1 LAYIYK
7 YIYKFNQLLKPQFKI
22 CLKKSIM
29 FQKFIRNDPQ
39 NPVLITIPHSG
50 DFYPDIF
57 LEQIKLDLSKIRKIE
72 DFKSD
77 EIIKFINEDAAD
89 ILIAKCSRAVLD
101 LNRSRKALDNNMF
114 KEIILHSDP
123 HEKKMLSY
131 GLGVLPKLI
140 QNDNIFKSKL
150 TTYYGNHILE
160 TFYDP
165 FHLSIQTQIEVLLSK
180 FGICYHFDLHSM
192 PQRAVKNMKKIPDI
206 VLGDNYRK
214 SCSLELIN
222 YIKDQFEK
230 NGLIVSINQPY
241 AGGFITRNY
250 GNPSKGI
257 ETMQIEV
264 NRSLYMDEDKLLLKN
279 IEPIQKIFSEIFNF
293 FSYNYK
299 IAAE

>member
-1 LAYIYK
+1 
-7 YIYKFNQLLKPQFKI
+7 
-22 CLKKSIM
+22 M
-29 FQKFIRNDPQ
+29 FRKLIRNDPQ

-57 LEQIKLDLSKIRKIE
+57 LEKIKLDLSKIRKIE

-114 KEIILHSDP
+114 KEIILHSEAD
-123 HEKKMLSY
+123 EKKMLSY

-140 QNDNIFKSKL
+140 HNENIFKSKL

-165 FHLSIQTQIEVLLSK
+165 FHLSIQTQIEALLSK
-180 FGICYHFDLHSM
+180 FGVCYHFDLHSM

-214 SCSLELIN
+214 SCSLELLN

-230 NGLIVSINQPY
+230 HGLLVSINQPY

-257 ETMQIEV
+257 ETIQIEV
-264 NRSLYMDEDKLLLKN
+264 NRSLYMDENKLILKN
-279 IEPIQKIFSEIFNF
+279 IEPIQKIFSDIFNF
-293 FSYNYK
+293 FSYNFK

>member
-1 LAYIYK
+1 
-7 YIYKFNQLLKPQFKI
+7 
-22 CLKKSIM
+22 M
-29 FQKFIRNDPQ
+29 FRKLIRNDPQ

-57 LEQIKLDLSKIRKIE
+57 LEKIKLDLSKIRKIE

-101 LNRSRKALDNNMF
+101 LNRSRKALDNTMF

-140 QNDNIFKSKL
+140 QNETIFKSKL

-165 FHLSIQTQIEVLLSK
+165 FHLSIQTQIEALLSK
-180 FGICYHFDLHSM
+180 FGVCYHFDLHSM

-206 VLGDNYRK
+206 VLGDNFRK

-230 NGLIVSINQPY
+230 HDLIVSINQPY

-257 ETMQIEV
+257 ETIQIEV
-264 NRSLYMDEDKLLLKN
+264 NRSLYMDENKLILKN
-279 IEPIQKIFSEIFNF
+279 IEPIQKIFSDIFNF
-293 FSYNYK
+293 FSYNFK

>member
-1 LAYIYK
+1 
-7 YIYKFNQLLKPQFKI
+7 
-22 CLKKSIM
+22 M
-29 FQKFIRNDPQ
+29 FRKLIRNDPQ

-57 LEQIKLDLSKIRKIE
+57 LEEIKLDLSKIRKIE

-101 LNRSRKALDNNMF
+101 LNRSRKALDNTMF

-140 QNDNIFKSKL
+140 QNETIFKSKL

-165 FHLSIQTQIEVLLSK
+165 FHLSIQTQVEALLSK
-180 FGICYHFDLHSM
+180 FGVCYHFDLHSM

-206 VLGDNYRK
+206 VLGDNFRK

-230 NGLIVSINQPY
+230 HGLIVSINQPY

-257 ETMQIEV
+257 ETIQIEV
-264 NRSLYMDEDKLLLKN
+264 NRSLYMYENKLLLKN
-279 IEPIQKIFSEIFNF
+279 IEPIQKIFSDIFNF
-293 FSYNYK
+293 FSYNFK

>member
-1 LAYIYK
+1 
-7 YIYKFNQLLKPQFKI
+7 
-22 CLKKSIM
+22 M
-29 FQKFIRNDPQ
+29 FRKLIRNDPQ

-214 SCSLELIN
+214 SCSLKLIN

>member
-1 LAYIYK
+1 MEYIYK
-7 YIYKFNQLLKPQFKI
+7 YIYKLNKLLKPQFKVR
-22 CLKKSIM
+22 LKKFIM
-29 FQKFIRNDPQ
+29 FRKFIRKNPQ
-39 NPVLITIPHSG
+39 NSVLITIPHSG
-50 DFYPDIF
+50 NLYPDIF
-57 LEQIKLDLSKIRKIE
+57 LEQIKLDLRKIRKIE

-77 EIIKFINEDAAD
+77 DIIKFINEDAAD

-114 KEIILHSDP
+114 KEIILQSEPD
-123 HEKKMLSY
+123 EKKMLSY
-131 GLGVLPKLI
+131 GLGVLPRLI
-140 QNDNIFKSKL
+140 QNENIFKSKL
-150 TTYYGNHILE
+150 PTCYGNHILK

-165 FHLSIQTQIEVLLSK
+165 FHLSIQTQIEALLSR
-180 FGICYHFDLHSM
+180 FGVCYHFDLHSM

-206 VLGDNYRK
+206 VLGDNYQK

-230 NGLIVSINQPY
+230 HGLVVSINQPY

-257 ETMQIEV
+257 ETVQIEV
-264 NRSLYMDEDKLLLKN
+264 NRSIYMDEDKLLLKN
-279 IEPIQKIFSEIFNF
+279 IEPIQKIFSEIFNC
-293 FSYNYK
+293 FSYNFK

>member
-1 LAYIYK
+1 
-7 YIYKFNQLLKPQFKI
+7 
-22 CLKKSIM
+22 M

-101 LNRSRKALDNNMF
+101 LNRSRKALDNTMF

-140 QNDNIFKSKL
+140 QNETIFKSKL

-165 FHLSIQTQIEVLLSK
+165 FHLSIKTQIEALLSK
-180 FGICYHFDLHSM
+180 FGVCYHFDLHSM

-206 VLGDNYRK
+206 VLGDNFRK

-222 YIKDQFEK
+222 YIKYQFEK
-230 NGLIVSINQPY
+230 HYLIVSINQPY

-257 ETMQIEV
+257 ETIQIEV
-264 NRSLYMDEDKLLLKN
+264 NRSLYMDENKLILKN
-279 IEPIQKIFSEIFNF
+279 IEPIQKIFSDIFNF
-293 FSYNYK
+293 FSYNFK

>member
-1 LAYIYK
+1 
-7 YIYKFNQLLKPQFKI
+7 
-22 CLKKSIM
+22 M
-29 FQKFIRNDPQ
+29 FRKLIRNDPQ

-57 LEQIKLDLSKIRKIE
+57 LEKIKLDLSKIRKIE

-101 LNRSRKALDNNMF
+101 LNRSRKALDNTMF

-140 QNDNIFKSKL
+140 QNENIFKSKL

-165 FHLSIQTQIEVLLSK
+165 FHLSIQTQIEALLSK
-180 FGICYHFDLHSM
+180 FGVCYHFDLHSM

-206 VLGDNYRK
+206 VLGDNFRK

-230 NGLIVSINQPY
+230 HGLIVSINQPY

-257 ETMQIEV
+257 ETIQIEV
-264 NRSLYMDEDKLLLKN
+264 NRSLYMDENKLILKN
-279 IEPIQKIFSEIFNF
+279 IEPIQKIFSDIFNF
-293 FSYNYK
+293 FSYNFK

>member
-1 LAYIYK
+1 
-7 YIYKFNQLLKPQFKI
+7 
-22 CLKKSIM
+22 M
-29 FQKFIRNDPQ
+29 FQKIIRNDPQ

-50 DFYPDIF
+50 NLYPDIF
-57 LEQIKLDLSKIRKIE
+57 LEQIKLDLRKIRKIE

-77 EIIKFINEDAAD
+77 EIVKFFNEDAAD

-114 KEIILHSDP
+114 EEIILHSDP
-123 HEKKMLSY
+123 DEKQMLSY

-140 QNDNIFKSKL
+140 QNESIFKSKL
-150 TTYYGNHILE
+150 PTYYGKHILE

-165 FHLSIQTQIEVLLSK
+165 FHLSIKTQIEALLSK
-180 FGICYHFDLHSM
+180 FGVCYHFDLHSM
-192 PQRAVKNMKKIPDI
+192 PQSSVKNMKKIPDI
-206 VLGDNYRK
+206 VLGDNYQK
-214 SCSLELIN
+214 SCSVELID

-230 NGLIVSINQPY
+230 YGLRVSINKPY

-250 GNPSKGI
+250 GNPSEGK

-264 NRSLYMDEDKLLLKN
+264 NRSLYMDEDKLLLRN
-279 IEPIQKIFSEIFNF
+279 IELIQKIFSEIFNF
-293 FSYNYK
+293 FSYNHK

>member
-1 LAYIYK
+1 
-7 YIYKFNQLLKPQFKI
+7 
-22 CLKKSIM
+22 M
-29 FQKFIRNDPQ
+29 FRKLIRNDPQ

-57 LEQIKLDLSKIRKIE
+57 LEKIKLDLSKIRKIE

-77 EIIKFINEDAAD
+77 QIIKFINEDAAD

-101 LNRSRKALDNNMF
+101 LNRSRKALDNKMF
-114 KEIILHSDP
+114 KEIILHSEPD
-123 HEKKMLSY
+123 EKKMLSY

-140 QNDNIFKSKL
+140 QNENIFKSKL

-165 FHLSIQTQIEVLLSK
+165 FHLSIQTQIETLMSK
-180 FGICYHFDLHSM
+180 FGVCYHFDLHSM
-192 PQRAVKNMKKIPDI
+192 PQRAVKNMKNIPDI
-206 VLGDNYRK
+206 VLGDNFRK

-230 NGLIVSINQPY
+230 YGLIVSINQPY

-257 ETMQIEV
+257 ETIQIEV
-264 NRSLYMDEDKLLLKN
+264 NRSLYMDENKLLLKN
-279 IEPIQKIFSEIFNF
+279 IESIQKMFSEIFNF
-293 FSYNYK
+293 FSYNFK

>member
-1 LAYIYK
+1 
-7 YIYKFNQLLKPQFKI
+7 
-22 CLKKSIM
+22 M
-29 FQKFIRNDPQ
+29 FRKLIRNNPQ
-39 NPVLITIPHSG
+39 NPVLITLPHSG
-50 DFYPDIF
+50 DLYPDIF

-72 DFKSD
+72 DFKCD
-77 EIIKFINEDAAD
+77 EIIKFVNKNAAD
-89 ILIAKCSRAVLD
+89 ILIAKCSRAVVD

-123 HEKKMLSY
+123 DEKKMLSY
-131 GLGVLPKLI
+131 GLGVFPKLI
-140 QNDNIFKSKL
+140 QNENIFKSKL
-150 TTYYGNHILE
+150 PTYYGNHILE

-165 FHLSIQTQIEVLLSK
+165 FHLSIQNQLEALLSK
-180 FGICYHFDLHSM
+180 FGVCYHFDLHSM
-192 PQRAVKNMKKIPDI
+192 PQRAVKSMKNIPDI

-214 SCSLELIN
+214 SCSLKLIN
-222 YIKDQFEK
+222 YIKNQFE
-230 NGLIVSINQPY
+230 NYGLIVAINQPY

-264 NRSLYMDEDKLLLKN
+264 NRSVYMNEDKLLLRN

>member
-1 LAYIYK
+1 
-7 YIYKFNQLLKPQFKI
+7 
-22 CLKKSIM
+22 M
-29 FQKFIRNDPQ
+29 FRKLIRNDPQ

-101 LNRSRKALDNNMF
+101 LNRSRKALDNTMF

-140 QNDNIFKSKL
+140 QNETIFKSKL

-165 FHLSIQTQIEVLLSK
+165 FHLSIQTQIEALLSK
-180 FGICYHFDLHSM
+180 FGVCYHFDLHSM

-206 VLGDNYRK
+206 VLGDNFRK

-230 NGLIVSINQPY
+230 HGLIVSINQPY
-241 AGGFITRNY
+241 SGGFITRNY

-257 ETMQIEV
+257 ETIQIEV
-264 NRSLYMDEDKLLLKN
+264 NRSLYMDENKLLLKN
-279 IEPIQKIFSEIFNF
+279 IEPIQKIFSDIFNF
-293 FSYNYK
+293 FSYNFK